1 MKDLNEE
8 NILDLI
14 NITLNDLWN
23 NRQFNKLNLFFNWL
37 DKKLNLNSIFKKNNN
52 NIFYNIKNK

>member
-37 DKKLNLNSIFKKNNN
+37 DKKLNLNLIFKKNNN
-52 NIFYNIKNK
+52 KIFYNIKNK

>member
-23 NRQFNKLNLFFNWL
+23 NRQLSLNM
-37 DKKLNLNSIFKKNNN
+37 I
-52 NIFYNIKNK
+52 I